1 MKNSTKFFVMAGV
14 AAMCGLSAS
23 AEATWQLDDKTWD
36 QENRQSSFIHAQAS
50 CANFADLNNNG
61 RLDVIYSGTSD
72 YFRDIYGVWSWAD
85 RTSIYYNNGDGTWTP
100 NVFVP
105 VESGTHMENVKDAEG
120 NDVIDPETGEPVQV
134 EKPSYSLSR
143 PSGLPGFTESHIVP
157 LDYDNDGL
165 LDLFVVGVFS
175 NNSDQNEREA
185 YGAVRTPGGDKE
197 RYAFVALFKNKGD
210 GTFERIENHG
220 IPYFMSTDDENCG
233 ADMYH
238 NNVSVAD
245 YDHDGYVD
253 LVLCGRWMDEQ
264 PEGYNSSFTALYRNV
279 DGTGKF
285 ERKDIAEVIGGVWTA
300 EIREEDE
307 KDADG
312 NVIKEG
318 EVIKEK
324 EELPGW
330 FLPCG
335 HNVHFVDLNND
346 GWVDIVSDGWMSD
359 AWDGFNTG
367 GSNIRIY
374 LNREGQKFEDVTPLT
389 PYLQTGYIPRGTSSV
404 LADFD
409 KDGYL
414 DFYAAGYSDK
424 TGFDS
429 RLYLNQLSFADEVF
443 GEFQGKDI
451 FFNENGEQLSFDWI
465 ERFHNVARDFD
476 GDGNLDMF
484 FDGCQDSYIYYGD
497 FMGNFTRAPQLPS
510 RGYNGKDGQCAVGDI
525 SGNGLADQFQVGYMW
540 SSDDFAGWHWGS
552 HIYYNQTDV
561 EVEAPAVPT
570 EVAAELVDGMIN
582 VTWKDV
588 EDGEYTCA
596 YNVVVKTPS
605 GKIISVIPADL
616 ETGFVKVSSGKEVA
630 IRPMVQSYSVKAA
643 EEGEYTVGVQAVSLY
658 NERASE
664 FATVKVGQ
672 SGIENVVANSHSL
685 KVEVNGNQVTVYGD
699 EVEAVKIVN
708 ILGQTVATGYTN
720 EPINVEANGV
730 LVVTTA
736 DKKVKIAK

>member
-1 MKNSTKFFVMAGV
+1 MKNSTKFFVMASV
-14 AAMCGLSAS
+14 AAMCGLSAG
-23 AEATWQLDDKTWD
+23 AQATWQLDDKTWD
-36 QENRQSSFIHAQAS
+36 QGNQKSFFGRVQSSVAQ
-50 CANFADLNNNG
+50 FADINNSG
-61 RLDVIYSGTSD
+61 RLDLIYSGNAN
-72 YFRDIYGVWSWAD
+72 YFENLHYLWPYEERAEVYL
-85 RTSIYYNNGDGTWTP
+85 NNGDGTWTH
-100 NVFVP
+100 NGFIP
-105 VESGTHMENVKDAEG
+105 VENGTVMENLKDEDG
-120 NDVIDPETGEPVQV
+120 NDVLDDNGDPIQV
-134 EKPSYSLSR
+134 EKTKYTVKSL
-143 PSGLPGFTESHIVP
+143 SGLPGFAQGHIVP
-157 LDYDNDGL
+157 LDYNNDGN
-165 LDLFVVGVFS
+165 LDLFVVAVMTS
-175 NNSDQNEREA
+175 NNNLWKEA
-185 YGAVRTPGGDKE
+185 YGAIPTPNEGNNG
-197 RYAFVALFKNKGD
+197 AFVALFKGRGD
-210 GTFERIENHG
+210 GTFERVEDHG
-220 IPYFMSTDDENCG
+220 IPYFMSTDDDDKG

-245 YDHDGYVD
+245 YDRDGYVD
-253 LVLCGRWMDEQ
+253 LVICGKYLEEQ
-264 PEGYNSSFTALYRNV
+264 PEGYDKSFTALYRNV

-285 ERKDIAEVIGGVWTA
+285 ERMDIAEVQGGVWTA

-312 NVIKEG
+312 NIIKEG
-318 EVIKEK
+318 EIIKDK

-346 GWVDIVSDGWMSD
+346 GWVDIVSDGWMKNV
-359 AWDGFNTG
+359 WDGFNSG
-367 GSNIRIY
+367 GANMRVY
-374 LNREGQKFEDVTPLT
+374 LNQEGKKFVDVTPLT

-404 LADFD
+404 IADFD

-429 RLYLNQLSFADEVF
+429 RLYLNQFSFGDEVF

-451 FFNENGEQLSFDWI
+451 FFNQNGEQLNFDWI

-497 FMGNFTRAPQLPS
+497 YAGTFTQAPQLES
-510 RGYNGKDGQCAVGDI
+510 RGYNGKDGQTAVGDVT
-525 SGNGLADQFQVGYMW
+525 GNGLADQFQVGYAW
-540 SSDDFAGWHWGS
+540 ASFWDGGWHWAS
-552 HIYYNQTDV
+552 HLFLNQTDV

-570 EVAAELVDGMIN
+570 GVAAEIVDGMLN

-630 IRPMVQSYSVKAA
+630 IRPMVESYSVKAA
-643 EEGEYTVGVQAVSLY
+643 EDGEYTVGVQAVSLY

-664 FATVKVGQ
+664 FATVKVSR
-672 SGIENVVANSHSL
+672 SGIENVVANSHNL

-699 EVEAVKIVN
+699 EAEAVKIVN
-708 ILGQTVATGYTN
+708 ILGQAVATGYTN